1 MNITVNGRTLFLTGR
16 PTLLEAAR
24 TNGFEIPSLCEHRAL
39 LPYGACRICL
49 VEIKGRRG
57 YAPACSTYAEEGM
70 EVITESPALA
80 SLRRGVL
87 ELILSEHPNACLICT
102 EKKSCDEYK
111 STIRKTGEV
120 TGCVHCPVNGRCEL
134 QRVVE
139 MVGVE
144 RVPYPARR
152 REGEVL
158 RSDPFIDRDNSLCIL
173 CGRCVRVCREVRGA
187 SVLTFVD
194 RGSETVVGTALG
206 RTMLDS
212 GCQFCGA
219 CIDVCPTG
227 SLVER
232 AARPEP
238 PPDRRTR
245 AVCPLCS
252 LGCTLDVHSRA
263 GRLLFTVPSEQ
274 GPVNKG
280 QGCVKGRFSLRA
292 ALTGG
297 QRILH
302 PHIRKDGELLPASW
316 EEALYHAA
324 ERLKTV
330 PGRATAYIVSAQS
343 PLEEMY
349 LMGKWG
355 AAVGAGACSVASPSS
370 PTAALDLAG
379 VPLDFRLE
387 EIAAARTIVLLGLD
401 PAVSHPLVW
410 LEIWKA
416 LNAGAR
422 LLSVGNLP
430 QTAGR
435 HIARELSPSPGHE
448 ASVLVEIMRALAA
461 AGTDAAVKAKPGF
474 EAFERSLAE
483 STNRPDPSLTP
494 EEISG
499 FARELALP
507 GPTLF
512 LVGRD
517 FFVPAAGPETTA
529 ALLDL
534 ALLVQAR
541 LIPLAISSNGR
552 GWLNIR
558 RTFETEEKPPAEIV
572 KGLRSGSI
580 QALYL
585 AGRAFELAGTRPAV
599 FIGQGP
605 LWNDALLQA
614 DIVFP
619 SCTVLETPGS
629 FINAEGRLQSWDET
643 LDPPGE
649 SRPGWWITAALAREL
664 ELKGFRFESTKDVSE
679 EIRARFD
686 RGRTGA
692 PSPDAG
698 PIQGFLPLPRFGAA
712 MGTEAEHPFI
722 LKVAPS
728 PDLYR
733 GHNLAEEIPGLR
745 KVRRSTAVWM
755 NPQDAAAAGL
765 RDGDAVLLTTAFT
778 KVRAEA
784 RTHPSV
790 PRRVLRASA
799 RESLSVG
806 IEPARV
812 TKVT

>member
-1 MNITVNGRTLFLTGR
+1 MNITINGRSIFVAGA
-16 PTLLEAAR
+16 PTVLEAAR
-24 TNGFEIPSLCEHRAL
+24 GNGFDIPSLCDHRAL

-57 YAPACSTYAEEGM
+57 YSPACSTFAEDGM

-80 SLRRGVL
+80 VLRRGVL
-87 ELILSEHPNACLICT
+87 ELILAEHPNACLICS

-139 MVGVE
+139 MVGIE

-152 REGEVL
+152 RDGEIL
-158 RSDPFIDRDNSLCIL
+158 RADPFIDRDNSLCIL

-187 SVLTFVD
+187 SVLTFLA
-194 RGSETVVGTALG
+194 RGSETIVGTALG

-219 CIDVCPTG
+219 CVDVCPTG

-238 PPDRRTR
+238 IPDRLTR

-252 LGCTLDVHSRA
+252 LGCTLDVHSRG
-263 GRLLFTVPSEQ
+263 GRLLYTAPSEQ
-274 GPVNKG
+274 GPVNRG
-280 QGCVKGRFSLRA
+280 QGCVKGRFALRA

-302 PHIRKDGELLPASW
+302 PHIRKDGELAPASW
-316 EEALYHAA
+316 EEALYLAA
-324 ERLKTV
+324 ERLKIV
-330 PGRATAYIVSAQS
+330 SGRAMAYIVSAQS

-370 PTAALDLAG
+370 PTAALDKAG
-379 VPLDFRLE
+379 VGLDFRLD
-387 EIAAARTIVLLGLD
+387 EIAAARTIVLLGVD
-401 PAVSHPLVW
+401 PAVSHPLAW

-435 HIARELSPSPGHE
+435 HIAKELNPTPGFE
-448 ASVLVEIMRALAA
+448 ASVLVEMIRILLAA
-461 AGTDAAVKAKPGF
+461 RVSDEVGSIPGF
-474 EAFERSLAE
+474 ETFERSLAGAA
-483 STNRPDPSLTP
+483 NRPDPFLAP
-494 EEISG
+494 EEIAA
-499 FARELALP
+499 FARELTGD
-507 GPTLF
+507 GPVVF
-512 LVGRD
+512 LAGRD

-534 ALLVQAR
+534 ALAARAR

-558 RTFETEEKPPAEIV
+558 RTFETEEKSPAEIV
-572 KGLRSGSI
+572 KGIRSGSI
-580 QALYL
+580 RALYL
-585 AGRAFELAGTRPAV
+585 AGRAFDLAGTRPEV

-605 LWNDALLQA
+605 LWNEALLQA

-619 SCTVLETPGS
+619 SCTVLETPGC

-643 LDPPGE
+643 LPPPGE

-664 ELKGFRFESTKDVSE
+664 ELKGFGFDSAAEVADEVRTRFRSGEDT
-679 EIRARFD
+679 APAD
-686 RGRTGA
+686 R
-692 PSPDAG
+692 PL
-698 PIQGFLPLPRFGAA
+698 QQFLPLPRFGTP
-712 MGTEAEHPFI
+712 MGTDADHPFL

-745 KVRRSTAVWM
+745 KIRRWTAVWM
-755 NPQDAAAAGL
+755 NPEDAAAAGI
-765 RDGDAVLLTTAFT
+765 RNGDNVLISTASGE
-778 KVRAEA
+778 VRAEA
-784 RTHPSV
+784 RIHLSV

-799 RESLSVG
+799 RESLGVG
-806 IEPARV
+806 IEPARLA
-812 TKVT
+812 KVS

>member
-1 MNITVNGRTLFLTGR
+1 MNIIINGRAIVVSGR
-16 PTLLEAAR
+16 PTVLEAAR
-24 TNGFEIPSLCEHRAL
+24 ANGFAIPSLCEHRAL

-57 YAPACSTYAEEGM
+57 YAPSCSTFVEEGI
-70 EVITESPALA
+70 EVVTESPALA
-80 SLRRGVL
+80 ALRRGVL
-87 ELILSEHPNACLICT
+87 ELILAEHPNACLICT
-102 EKKSCDEYK
+102 EKTSCDEFK

-120 TGCVHCPVNGRCEL
+120 TGCVQCPVNGRCEL
-134 QRVVE
+134 QRVVD

-158 RSDPFIDRDNSLCIL
+158 RADPFIDRDNSLCIL
-173 CGRCVRVCREVRGA
+173 CGRCVRVCGEVRGA
-187 SVLTFVD
+187 SVLTFIA

-219 CIDVCPTG
+219 CVDVCPTG

-238 PPDRRTR
+238 RPDKTTR
-245 AVCPLCS
+245 AICPLCS
-252 LGCTLDVHSRA
+252 LGCTLDVHSHA
-263 GRLLFTVPSEQ
+263 GRLLYTVPSEH

-280 QGCVKGRFSLRA
+280 QGCVKGRFALRA

-297 QRILH
+297 RRILR
-302 PHIRKDGELLPASW
+302 PHIRKDGELVPASW

-330 PGRATAYIVSAQS
+330 PGRASAYVVSAQS

-370 PTAALDLAG
+370 PTDALDKAG
-379 VPLDFRLE
+379 VPLDFRLD
-387 EIAAARTIVLLGLD
+387 EIAAARTIVLLGAD

-416 LNAGAR
+416 LNGGAR

-430 QTAGR
+430 QSAGR
-435 HIARELSPSPGHE
+435 HIDRELRPTPGYE
-448 ASVLVEIMRALAA
+448 ASVLVDIIRVLL
-461 AGTDAAVKAKPGF
+461 GSGIPDAVHNRPGF
-474 EAFERSLAE
+474 ETFQRSLEGTGA
-483 STNRPDPSLTP
+483 RPDPALSSD
-494 EEISG
+494 EIAA
-499 FARELALP
+499 FARELTFGA
-507 GPTLF
+507 PTVF

-529 ALLDL
+529 AVLDL
-534 ALLVQAR
+534 ALAAQAR
-541 LIPLAISSNGR
+541 LISPAVSSNGR

-558 RTFETEEKPPAEIV
+558 RIFETEEKPPAEIV
-572 KGLRSGSI
+572 KGIRSGAFR
-580 QALYL
+580 ALYL
-585 AGRAFELAGTRPAV
+585 AGRAFDLAGARPDV

-605 LWNDALLQA
+605 LWNEALLQA

-629 FINAEGRLQSWDET
+629 FINAEGRLQSWNET
-643 LDPPGE
+643 LPPPGE
-649 SRPGWWITAALAREL
+649 SKPGWWITAALAREL
-664 ELKGFRFESTKDVSE
+664 ELQGFRFDSPEDVAA
-679 EIRARFD
+679 EIRARFA
-686 RGRTGA
+686 GPVEPAEA
-692 PSPDAG
+692 PSIRPA
-698 PIQGFLPLPRFGAA
+698 QSFLPLPPFGLP
-712 MGTEAEHPFI
+712 MGTDADHPFL
-722 LKVAPS
+722 LKVSPS

-745 KVRRSTAVWM
+745 KIRRTHAVWL
-755 NPQDAAAAGL
+755 NPDDAADAGV
-765 RDGDAVLLTTAFT
+765 RDGDAVLLATAISEI
-778 KVRAEA
+778 RAEA
-784 RTHPSV
+784 RIHPSI
-790 PRRVLRASA
+790 PRRVLRMSA

-806 IEPARV
+806 VEPARLA
-812 TKVT
+812 KVS

>member
-1 MNITVNGRTLFLTGR
+1 MNIVINGRPLFVTGR
-16 PTLLEAAR
+16 PSVLEAAR
-24 TNGFEIPSLCEHRAL
+24 RNGFDIPSLCEHRAL

-57 YAPACSTYAEEGM
+57 YAPACSTSAEEGM
-70 EVITESPALA
+70 EIVTESPALA
-80 SLRRGVL
+80 KLRRGVL
-87 ELILSEHPNACLICT
+87 ELILAEHPNACLICT

-158 RSDPFIDRDNSLCIL
+158 RADPFIDRDNSLCIL

-187 SVLTFVD
+187 SVLTFVA
-194 RGSETVVGTALG
+194 RGSETLVGTALG

-219 CIDVCPTG
+219 CVDVCPTG

-238 PPDRRTR
+238 LPDRRTQ

-252 LGCTLDVHSRA
+252 LGCTLDVHSHA
-263 GRLLFTVPSEQ
+263 GRLLFTAPSEL
-274 GPVNKG
+274 GSVNKG
-280 QGCVKGRFSLRA
+280 QGCVKGRFALRA

-297 QRILH
+297 QRILR
-302 PHIRKDGELLPASW
+302 PHIRKDGELAPASW

-324 ERLKTV
+324 ERLKIV
-330 PGRATAYIVSAQS
+330 SGRATAYIVSAQS

-349 LMGKWG
+349 VIGKWG

-370 PTAALDLAG
+370 PTAALDKAG
-379 VPLDFRLE
+379 VSLDFRLD

-435 HIARELSPSPGHE
+435 HFDRELRPTPGCE
-448 ASVLVEIMRALAA
+448 ASVLVELIRVLL
-461 AGTDAAVKAKPGF
+461 GSGVPDAIRNRPGF
-474 EAFERSLAE
+474 EMFRQSLAGAA
-483 STNRPDPSLTP
+483 NRPDPSLAP
-494 EEISG
+494 EEIAE
-499 FARELALP
+499 FCREFRGD
-507 GPTLF
+507 GPVVF

-534 ALLVQAR
+534 ALTAQAR

-572 KGLRSGSI
+572 KGIRSGTI
-580 QALYL
+580 RALYL
-585 AGRAFELAGTRPAV
+585 AGRAFDLAGTRPAV

-605 LWNDALLQA
+605 LWNEALLQA

-629 FINAEGRLQSWDET
+629 FINAEGRLQSWNET
-643 LDPPGE
+643 LPPPGE
-649 SRPGWWITAALAREL
+649 SKPGWWITAALAREL
-664 ELKGFRFESTKDVSE
+664 DFKGFRFDSAADVAAE
-679 EIRARFD
+679 VRARFGGGGDAAAAD
-686 RGRTGA
+686 RPA
-692 PSPDAG
+692 
-698 PIQGFLPLPRFGAA
+698 QGFLPLPRFGTP
-712 MGTEAEHPFI
+712 MGTDADHPFL

-733 GHNLAEEIPGLR
+733 GHNLAEEISGLR
-745 KVRRSTAVWM
+745 KIRRLTAVWM
-755 NPQDAAAAGL
+755 NPDDAAAAGV
-765 RDGDAVLLTTAFT
+765 RNGDAILVATAFT
-778 KVRAEA
+778 EVRAEA
-784 RTHPSV
+784 RIHPSV

-806 IEPARV
+806 IEPARMA
-812 TKVT
+812 KVS

>member
-1 MNITVNGRTLFLTGR
+1 MNITINGRVLFLTGR
-16 PTLLEAAR
+16 PTVLEAAR
-24 TNGFEIPSLCEHRAL
+24 RNGFEIPSLCDHRAL

-70 EVITESPALA
+70 DVITESPALA
-80 SLRRGVL
+80 ALRRGVL
-87 ELILSEHPNACLICT
+87 ELILAEHPNACLICT
-102 EKKSCDEYK
+102 EKKLCDEYK

-144 RVPYPARR
+144 RVPFPARR

-187 SVLTFVD
+187 SVLTFLA
-194 RGSETVVGTALG
+194 RGSETLVGTALG
-206 RTMLDS
+206 RTMQDS

-238 PPDRRTR
+238 VPDHRTR

-252 LGCTLDVHSRA
+252 LGCTLDVHSRG
-263 GRLLFTVPSEQ
+263 GRLLYTTPSEQ
-274 GPVNKG
+274 GPVNRG
-280 QGCVKGRFSLRA
+280 QGCVKGRFALRA

-330 PGRATAYIVSAQS
+330 PGRSTAYIVSAQS

-370 PTAALDLAG
+370 PTAALDRAG
-379 VPLDFRLE
+379 ARLDFRLE

-416 LNAGAR
+416 LNGGAR

-435 HIARELSPSPGHE
+435 HITGELLPTPGYE
-448 ASVLVEIMRALAA
+448 ASVLVEMIRTFLAMGA
-461 AGTDAAVKAKPGF
+461 SDEVRSIPGF
-474 EAFERSLAE
+474 EAFEHSLAGAA
-483 STNRPDPSLTP
+483 NRPDPFLAP
-494 EEISG
+494 EEIAA
-499 FARELALP
+499 FAGELVGE
-507 GPTLF
+507 GPIVL
-512 LVGRD
+512 LAGRD

-534 ALLVQAR
+534 ALAARAR

-572 KGLRSGSI
+572 KGIRSESI
-580 QALYL
+580 RALYL
-585 AGRAFELAGTRPAV
+585 AGRAFDLAGTRPEV

-605 LWNDALLQA
+605 LWNEALLQA

-619 SCTVLETPGS
+619 SCTVLETPGR

-643 LDPPGE
+643 LPPPGE
-649 SRPGWWITAALAREL
+649 SKPGWWITAALAREL
-664 ELKGFRFESTKDVSE
+664 ELKGFRFDSAADVADE
-679 EIRARFD
+679 VRTRFGRLEDAVPAD
-686 RGRTGA
+686 R
-692 PSPDAG
+692 PV
-698 PIQGFLPLPRFGAA
+698 QGFLPLPRFGAPMA
-712 MGTEAEHPFI
+712 TDAAHPYL

-755 NPQDAAAAGL
+755 NPRDAAAAGL
-765 RDGDAVLLTTAFT
+765 RDGDAVLVATAVT
-778 KVRAEA
+778 EVRAEA

-806 IEPARV
+806 VEPARIA
-812 TKVT
+812 KVN